1 MSKSFFV
8 VVLILLPYLS
18 IASTLVPPIPNVQ
31 ASSYILIDA
40 TTGKVIAEFQAD
52 EPNPPA
58 SLTKIM
64 TSYLVEKQIKRGVVS
79 EEDQVPISVKAW
91 KAQGSK
97 MFIREGTKVLLSD
110 LMRGVVIQSGND
122 ASIALAEFVGGDE
135 SSFAQMM
142 NAQAEELG
150 MVNSHFVNAT
160 GLPDPDHYSSARDLA
175 ILTVDL
181 IKKYPEHYE
190 LYSER
195 SFKFNNIDQPNRN
208 RLLRYDRSVD
218 GVKTGYTKAAG
229 YCLIASAE
237 RDGMRLISV
246 VMGTESDEARVRESQ
261 KLLTYGFRNFETIN
275 VYEENEVLK
284 TAPLFYGEQESISLG
299 INGGLSITLPR
310 GVYEN
315 LEAEIKVPKVI
326 EAPISKGAIVGELVL
341 KRDKEILY
349 KASIISME
357 EYMEGGFFSRLSDYF
372 QLLFSS

>member
-1 MSKSFFV
+1 MRKNYL
-8 VVLILLPYLS
+8 VLVFIILPYLPD
-18 IASTLVPPIPNVQ
+18 AWALVPPVPNIQ

-40 TTGKVIAEFQAD
+40 NTGKVIAEYQAD
-52 EPNPPA
+52 AKKPPA

-64 TSYLVEKQIKRGVVS
+64 TSYLIEKQIKQGVVS
-79 EEDQVPISVKAW
+79 ENDQVPISVKAW
-91 KAQGSK
+91 RAQGSK
-97 MFIREGTKVLLSD
+97 MFIREGTQVLLSD

-122 ASIALAEFVGGDE
+122 ASIALAEFVAGDE

-142 NAQAEELG
+142 NAQADELG
-150 MVNSHFVNAT
+150 MVNSHFMNAT
-160 GLPDPDHYSSARDLA
+160 GLPDEDHYSSARDLA

-181 IKKYPEHYE
+181 IRKYPEHYE

-195 SFKFNNIDQPNRN
+195 SFKFNNIEQPNRN

-237 RDGMRLISV
+237 REGMRLISV
-246 VMGTESDEARVRESQ
+246 VMGTESDDARVRESQ

-284 TAPLFYGEQESISLG
+284 TAPLYYGEAESISLG
-299 INGGLSITLPR
+299 ISGALSITLAR

-315 LEAEIKVPKVI
+315 LEAEMKVPVSI
-326 EAPISKGAIVGELVL
+326 EAPISKGDIIGELVL
-341 KRDKEILY
+341 KTDGEILY
-349 KASIISME
+349 KTSIVSLE
-357 EYMEGGFFSRLSDYF
+357 EYKEGGFFSRLSDYF
-372 QLLFSS
+372 ELLFSN